1 MLREFFFLDSPT
13 INKPEVISEKKKLTN
28 GHDVHLSTSKEEDD
42 DDENASDS
50 EGKDP
55 VNPVIGGIWNQ
66 DLFFLSQP
74 SPTSGGDPA
83 PKKGCKVMK
92 PR

>member
-1 MLREFFFLDSPT
+1 M
-13 INKPEVISEKKKLTN
+13 ISEKKKLTN
-28 GHDVHLSTSKEEDD
+28 GHDVHMSTSKEEE
-42 DDENASDS
+42 DDENGSDS
-50 EGKDP
+50 EDKDP

-66 DLFFLSQP
+66 DLFFVSQQP
-74 SPTSGGDPA
+74 SPTSGDPA